1 MKIKVL
7 YSEKYKVLGV
17 MDGSSCPSED
27 FLSDGEDDTYAGR
40 QGLKLFLEKVAE
52 AGLDN
57 CPPAWFKVAN
67 KAEGIYEFKK
77 GRLRLFFFRGQ
88 GNSIA
93 ICTTG
98 NVKKTKKADK
108 SSINAAIE
116 YRREYKAA
124 LKDNKLEFVEDYEN
138 Q

>member
-17 MDGSSCPSED
+17 MDGRACPSED
-27 FLSDGEDDTYAGR
+27 FLNDGEDDTYASR
-40 QGLKLFLEKVAE
+40 QGLKIFLEKVAE
-52 AGLDN
+52 SGLDG
-57 CPPAWFKVAN
+57 CPSAWFKVAN

-98 NVKKTKKADK
+98 NVKKTQKADR

-116 YRREYKAA
+116 YRKEYKTA
-124 LKDNKLEFVEDYEN
+124 LKDNTLEMVEDYED
-138 Q
+138 